1 MSERNENNAV
11 TSPMVIESVRKPE
24 PTSLSERVRSLR
36 LPDQQVK
43 KSSRGIVWILGSLCL
58 LLALSTACFGYL
70 YFNQPKVDDARTS
83 DVNASSF
90 DRRQSEGAHATE
102 IGTVV
107 HESKG
112 NVVPVHQIQVSPKVS
127 GLILKLR
134 VKKDE
139 KDEGVP
145 LEEGMRVEKNWILAE
160 LEDIDYRAD
169 YNRAE
174 AALEEARQNLLEL
187 TQYRQKEIDQTKAR
201 WSEAEVQRKQLEIDR
216 RRSSKLK
223 NTNALA
229 DREFEQAD
237 SAYLAML
244 AREQSLRVDYEFMI
258 RGPRDN
264 KIEAANR
271 RVKQAEEEVVKNRW
285 RLDNC
290 TIRAPISG
298 TILTKFAEEGNI
310 VNQLSLNLKG
320 SICDMA
326 DLSDLE
332 IDLSIQERDVSRVF
346 KGQSCRIRPEAYPER
361 TYDGYVSRLMPIADR
376 GKGAVP
382 VRVKLIVP
390 KDEEQGAYLKP
401 EMGAVV
407 SFLKK
412 EEPREAKK

>member
-1 MSERNENNAV
+1 MSERNDNNAV
-11 TSPMVIESVRKPE
+11 TSTVAVEADRRPE

-36 LPDQQVK
+36 LPEQQVK
-43 KSSRGIVWILGSLCL
+43 KSSRGIVWLLMVLCL
-58 LLALSTACFGYL
+58 ILASTTAGFGYL
-70 YFNQPKVDDARTS
+70 YFNQPKVEETKAS
-83 DVNASSF
+83 DVSTSSF
-90 DRRQSEGAHATE
+90 ERRQSDGAHATE

-127 GLILKLR
+127 GLIVNLK

-139 KDEGVP
+139 KDKGIP
-145 LEEGMRVEKNWILAE
+145 LEEGMHVEKNWILAE
-160 LEDIDYRAD
+160 IEDIDYKAD
-169 YNRAE
+169 YKRAL
-174 AALEEARQNLLEL
+174 AALEEANQNLEEL
-187 TQYRQKEIDQTKAR
+187 TKYRQREIDQAKER
-201 WSEAEVQRKQLEIDR
+201 WSEADVQRKQLEIDR

-244 AREQSLRVDYEFMI
+244 AREKALRVDWEFMMH
-258 RGPRDN
+258 GPRDS
-264 KIEAANR
+264 KIKAAEQR
-271 RVKQAEEEVVKNRW
+271 RDQAKEEVVKTKKHFE
-285 RLDNC
+285 DC
-290 TIRAPISG
+290 TIRAPIDG

-346 KGQSCRIRPEAYPER
+346 KGQRCRIRPEAYPDR
-361 TYDGYVSRLMPIADR
+361 VYDGYVSRLMPIADR

-401 EMGAVV
+401 DMGAVV

-412 EEPREAKK
+412 EEGKEAKK

>member
-1 MSERNENNAV
+1 MSERNENNAFATESKV
-11 TSPMVIESVRKPE
+11 ESVRRPE
-24 PTSLSERVRSLR
+24 PNSLSERVRSLR
-36 LPDQQVK
+36 LPEHQVK
-43 KSSRGIVWILGSLCL
+43 KTSRGIVWVLSILCFLF
-58 LLALSTACFGYL
+58 ALSTGALGYML
-70 YFNQPKVDDARTS
+70 LNQPKVDESRT
-83 DVNASSF
+83 VETNASGL
-90 DRRQSEGAHATE
+90 DRKSYEGGQATE

-134 VKKDE
+134 VKKNE
-139 KDEGVP
+139 EDEGVP
-145 LEEGMRVEKNWILAE
+145 LEEGMRVKKDWILAE
-160 LEDIDYRAD
+160 LEDIDYKAD
-169 YNRAE
+169 YNRAV

-187 TQYRQKEIDQTKAR
+187 TQFRQKEIDQCKAR
-201 WSEAEVQRKQLEIDR
+201 MNEAEVQRKQLEIDR
-216 RRSSKLK
+216 RRSSRLK

-229 DREFEQAD
+229 DRDYEQAD

-258 RGPRDN
+258 HGPRDN
-264 KIEAANR
+264 RIEAAKR
-271 RVKQAEEEVVKNRW
+271 RVTQAEEDVVKTKW

-332 IDLSIQERDVSRVF
+332 VDLSIQERDVSRVF
-346 KGQSCRIRPEAYPER
+346 KGQRCRIRPEAYPER
-361 TYDGYVSRLMPIADR
+361 IYEGYVSRLMPIADR

-390 KDEEQGAYLKP
+390 KEEEQGAYLKP

-412 EEPREAKK
+412 EEAKEAKK

>member
-1 MSERNENNAV
+1 M
-11 TSPMVIESVRKPE
+11 
-24 PTSLSERVRSLR
+24 
-36 LPDQQVK
+36 D
-43 KSSRGIVWILGSLCL
+43 G
-58 LLALSTACFGYL
+58 
-70 YFNQPKVDDARTS
+70 
-83 DVNASSF
+83 
-90 DRRQSEGAHATE
+90 
-102 IGTVV
+102 
-107 HESKG
+107 
-112 NVVPVHQIQVSPKVS
+112 
-127 GLILKLR
+127 
-134 VKKDE
+134 
-139 KDEGVP
+139 
-145 LEEGMRVEKNWILAE
+145 
-160 LEDIDYRAD
+160 
-169 YNRAE
+169 
-174 AALEEARQNLLEL
+174 
-187 TQYRQKEIDQTKAR
+187 
-201 WSEAEVQRKQLEIDR
+201 
-216 RRSSKLK
+216 RRSSRLK

-271 RVKQAEEEVVKNRW
+271 RVKQAEEEVVKTRW

-290 TIRAPISG
+290 TIRAPIAG

-346 KGQSCRIRPEAYPER
+346 KGQRCRIRPEAYPDH

-412 EEPREAKK
+412 EEANVTKK

>member
-11 TSPMVIESVRKPE
+11 TSPVAVEAIRKPE

-36 LPDQQVK
+36 LPEQQVK
-43 KSSRGIVWILGSLCL
+43 KSSRGIIWVLGSLCL
-58 LLALSTACFGYL
+58 LLALSTAGFGYL
-70 YFNQPKVDDARTS
+70 YFNQPKVDDARAS
-83 DVNASSF
+83 DVNSSSF

-160 LEDIDYRAD
+160 LEDIDYKAD

-346 KGQSCRIRPEAYPER
+346 KGQRCRIRPEAYPDR

-412 EEPREAKK
+412 EEGKEAKK